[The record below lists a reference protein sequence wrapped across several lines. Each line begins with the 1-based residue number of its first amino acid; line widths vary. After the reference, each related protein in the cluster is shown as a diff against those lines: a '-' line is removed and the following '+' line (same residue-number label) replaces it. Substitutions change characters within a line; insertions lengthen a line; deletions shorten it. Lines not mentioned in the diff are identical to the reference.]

1 MNNCQ
6 ITFKEDDKMIV
17 VDFTLDDNGDADYN
31 IRFHPE
37 IKDKDEDI
45 GLKGQLCQLF
55 LAAIHNHAS
64 DNVDDTSE
72 TDAS

>member
-17 VDFTLDDNGDADYN
+17 VDFTLNDNGDADYN

-37 IKDKDEDI
+37 VNDMDEDI

-64 DNVDDTSE
+64 ESVDDTSK

>member
-37 IKDKDEDI
+37 IKDR
-45 GLKGQLCQLF
+45 
-55 LAAIHNHAS
+55 
-64 DNVDDTSE
+64 
-72 TDAS
+72 